1 MKIYDTTYRHLL
13 GFPWS
18 EHLVAAAASDQRR
31 SATFLWCGWRDN
43 LKILPNDLRGI
54 TLPSPRKFPFFILI
68 SFFLSATAIS
78 ALGPLAHADGTRT
91 WEQSRFDDLTK
102 GTATGVAIRSSGGLE
117 LAPSFKL
124 LYATPSTYIW
134 AVASD
139 EAGNIYA
146 ATGSPARVY
155 RITPDGQA
163 TIIFEPQEL
172 QVQALRVGPHGII
185 YAATAPDGKVYKLE
199 HKPREKG
206 DAPKTESKTAEKDAS
221 KDPAKPILD
230 PAWTSSEYFA
240 PGTKYIWDLALDKA
254 GNLYVATGD
263 HGEIFK
269 VTPKGEHAVF
279 FKSDDTHI
287 RVLALDYRGND
298 NQGKDVQGNLI
309 AGTDGSGLVYR
320 ISPAGEGFVLYS
332 APKKEITALA
342 IDRAGNIYA
351 AGVGEKRAS
360 AAASSAGISAAMLS
374 MTGNSTASTSP
385 QTPGMTLSVTPSTPQ
400 AGSFPFPGAS
410 AGNGSDVY
418 RIAADGSPSRIWTSH
433 DDIVYALAFDSH
445 DQLLAGTGNR
455 GHVFAIAAEGQD
467 EFSDLLKVPASQ
479 VTGFAK
485 APGGGLYAAS
495 SNLGK
500 IFLLGPAPENEGT
513 YESDVFDA
521 KVFSRWGRVE
531 FRGTG
536 NVDLLARSGNVDNP
550 DRNWSPWKPVNLAK
564 DSEMGVPP
572 ARYAQWKA
580 VLHAGN
586 TGPSVDTVTLNYLPK
601 NVAPEIEDVSVQVG
615 ARYQPLPKSASM
627 GLSMD
632 TSGSSGVHFDSP
644 VPSSHDRD
652 AIGVKWNA
660 HDENDDQL
668 VYSVYYRG
676 DGETR
681 WLLLKDNLT
690 DKAYSFDA
698 SLLPDGGYTVK
709 IVASDAP
716 SHSPGEALSAAKE
729 SHRFEVDTTPPRV
742 ENLAASLEGAQI
754 HVRFRAEDGFS
765 TIKRAEYSVDAGE
778 WKYVEP
784 VGQLS
789 DAKLEDYDF
798 MAALGPGNAAG
809 NDASSEHVVV
819 VRVYDKYDNMGA
831 SKTLLKGK

>member
-1 MKIYDTTYRHLL
+1 MFLAHIIRREDGNERRRRSRILHIRPALGFFALYQAHHSNNFESEFARRFNRLNRRRPRCANVVHNHDPRTLLAEAFNALSRTVLLL
-13 GFPWS
+13 GLAHQKSVQFPAHDRNRDHNRIRPHREPADSTSLPTALPNLLDKNFPGQALALRVERGSAAVDVVVAGPTGRKFELTQPERLVSQRAQQFLTRGGNPTGRHENLRYHVPPSSSFPWA
-18 EHLVAAAASDQRR
+18 EHPVAAASSDQRR

-54 TLPSPRKFPFFILI
+54 TLPSPRKFPFFIPI
-68 SFFLSATAIS
+68 SFFLSAIAIS

-124 LYATPSTYIW
+124 LCATPSTYIW
-134 AVASD
+134 AVAAD

-418 RIAADGSPSRIWTSH
+418 RIAADGSPSR
-433 DDIVYALAFDSH
+433 
-445 DQLLAGTGNR
+445 
-455 GHVFAIAAEGQD
+455 
-467 EFSDLLKVPASQ
+467 
-479 VTGFAK
+479 
-485 APGGGLYAAS
+485 
-495 SNLGK
+495 K
-500 IFLLGPAPENEGT
+500 I
-513 YESDVFDA
+513 
-521 KVFSRWGRVE
+521 GR
-531 FRGTG
+531 
-536 NVDLLARSGNVDNP
+536 
-550 DRNWSPWKPVNLAK
+550 
-564 DSEMGVPP
+564 
-572 ARYAQWKA
+572 
-580 VLHAGN
+580 
-586 TGPSVDTVTLNYLPK
+586 
-601 NVAPEIEDVSVQVG
+601 
-615 ARYQPLPKSASM
+615 
-627 GLSMD
+627 
-632 TSGSSGVHFDSP
+632 
-644 VPSSHDRD
+644 
-652 AIGVKWNA
+652 
-660 HDENDDQL
+660 
-668 VYSVYYRG
+668 
-676 DGETR
+676 
-681 WLLLKDNLT
+681 
-690 DKAYSFDA
+690 
-698 SLLPDGGYTVK
+698 
-709 IVASDAP
+709 
-716 SHSPGEALSAAKE
+716 
-729 SHRFEVDTTPPRV
+729 
-742 ENLAASLEGAQI
+742 
-754 HVRFRAEDGFS
+754 
-765 TIKRAEYSVDAGE
+765 
-778 WKYVEP
+778 
-784 VGQLS
+784 
-789 DAKLEDYDF
+789 
-798 MAALGPGNAAG
+798 
-809 NDASSEHVVV
+809 
-819 VRVYDKYDNMGA
+819 
-831 SKTLLKGK
+831 